1 MFTWVV
7 ERMKMVGRAAVLD
20 ECVTSTFLQ
29 GDQSQPQVAWF
40 PITITTTDHTDLR
53 TTLSLTQVTASS

>member
-7 ERMKMVGRAAVLD
+7 ERMEMVGRAVVLD
-20 ECVTSTFLQ
+20 ECVTSTFLP

-40 PITITTTDHTDLR
+40 PITTTTTDHRDLR